1 MLDSSA
7 SCEADIIQCFAGHY
21 QMCGANIQNWNNNYI
36 KCESNGDKK
45 KKLSL
50 EEYLDLIK
58 PLLQDIVNILKE
70 KSDAWKIQLTIA
82 INFMS
87 SIDQSVMHSKSD
99 NWDIMINAKEDKL
112 TEEHFQSFFFKLGWI
127 GNINR
132 RYWPHIWLSSF
143 IVLEMS

>member
-1 MLDSSA
+1 MSLI
-7 SCEADIIQCFAGHY
+7 SCWTTVSVVKQFLSGIIQFFAGHY

-36 KCESNGDKK
+36 KCERNGDKK

-50 EEYLDLIK
+50 EEYLDVIK

-87 SIDQSVMHSKSD
+87 SNDQSVMHSKSD
-99 NWDIMINAKEDKL
+99 NRDIMINAKEDKL
-112 TEEHFQSFFFKLGWI
+112 SEEHFQSFFSRYQI
-127 GNINR
+127 GLD
-132 RYWPHIWLSSF
+132 WKHQ
-143 IVLEMS
+143 